1 MDNLPSVTALHRL
14 TVHSADLIKPRSGVL
29 SVQLHAKHFTI
40 AETVISHLNILNA
53 YKSAVNKS
61 GIIME
66 YKYIKYSVED
76 GVKKITLN
84 RPGVLNS
91 FTLEM
96 GQELVSAIEST
107 GEDQSVRA
115 VLLSGEGRAFS
126 AGQDLNEALPAMDD
140 EKGLGKI
147 VRTLYNPII
156 LSIRKLEKP
165 VVCAV
170 NGVAA
175 GAGANIAFA
184 CDIVLASE
192 SAAFIQSFSKI
203 GLIPDSGGTYFLPRI
218 MGVNNASA
226 LMMLGE
232 KIPAKRAMELGMVYK
247 VFPDEQLMQ
256 EALSVASTLA
266 NMPTRALGMI
276 KRALNVSLLNDLET
290 QLDLE
295 ARLQTHA
302 GQTED
307 FKEGVNAFLEKRSPD
322 FKGK

>member
-1 MDNLPSVTALHRL
+1 
-14 TVHSADLIKPRSGVL
+14 
-29 SVQLHAKHFTI
+29 
-40 AETVISHLNILNA
+40 
-53 YKSAVNKS
+53 
-61 GIIME
+61 ME